1 MLQNQALAGSLKG
14 PYTKVRILRAEA
26 ATQGLQK
33 RLTLMKLLEAD
44 MSDVMNNRERGEERK
59 YQMDQEMQFKVDA
72 RRNKLLGQWLAEA
85 FGMGPAETKEYAKA
99 VVIADLDEPGIED
112 VMRKVMA
119 DIGERGTNITEDQV
133 REKISELNG
142 VAVQQLRE
150 ED

>member
-1 MLQNQALAGSLKG
+1 MRHNRTLAGSPKG
-14 PYTKVRILRAEA
+14 PYTKARTLRAEA
-26 ATQGLQK
+26 ATQGLQT
-33 RLTLMKLLEAD
+33 RLTLMELLEAD

-59 YQMDQEMQFKVDA
+59 YQMDQEMQFKVDV

-133 REKISELNG
+133 RAKISELNG

-150 ED
+150 EG

>member
-1 MLQNQALAGSLKG
+1 MRHNRTLAGSPKD
-14 PYTKVRILRAEA
+14 PYIKARILRAEA
-26 ATQGLQK
+26 ATQGLQT
-33 RLTLMKLLEAD
+33 RLTLMELLEAD
-44 MSDVMNNRERGEERK
+44 MSDVMNDRERGEERK

-99 VVIADLDEPGIED
+99 VVIADLDESGIED

-119 DIGERGTNITEDQV
+119 DIDERGTDITEDQV
-133 REKISELNG
+133 RAKIFELNG

-150 ED
+150 EG